1 MVAQGDR
8 AVAAR
13 GGLRSSSPA
22 RSRVSWSKWRS
33 SMSCGRGSQ
42 ASRSQRGSCGL
53 SPAGQGP
60 AKPPELAPDTLAA
73 RGNLSAS
80 YRLAGRTGEAI
91 AIEERVAAAR
101 ERVLGPEH
109 PDTLT
114 ARGNLSASYRLAGRT
129 GEAIAIEERVAAAR
143 ERVLGPEHPDTLTA
157 RGNLSASYRLAGR
170 TGEAIAIEERV
181 AAARERVLG
190 PEHPDTLTARANL
203 AMAKTEEKP
212 QET

>member
-1 MVAQGDR
+1 MALAYVLRTGKPSFPVPPWIVWVVTRRPGPGEAPGP
-8 AVAAR
+8 
-13 GGLRSSSPA
+13 GL
-22 RSRVSWSKWRS
+22 
-33 SMSCGRGSQ
+33 
-42 ASRSQRGSCGL
+42 
-53 SPAGQGP
+53 
-60 AKPPELAPDTLAA
+60 DTLTA
-73 RGNLSAS
+73 RGNLAAS

-114 ARGNLSASYRLAGRT
+114 ARGNLAASYRLAGRT

-157 RGNLSASYRLAGR
+157 RGNL
-170 TGEAIAIEERV
+170 
-181 AAARERVLG
+181 
-190 PEHPDTLTARANL
+190 
-203 AMAKTEEKP
+203 AMAKTEEKS